1 MKFVHSIIL
10 LCGFFKNF
18 SLLFICFYDMMKKTK
33 IEGGLLLSE
42 SNTLKTK
49 NDRILAHIYA
59 GSWVLLSAVAIFEIP
74 VLYMWAPTLLF
85 LFFVIYRSVKRQP
98 LDFPVFSGIALI
110 VFSVTFVWSIYSPDY
125 SLIYQAFPHFHA
137 VFFLLMGYNFFRSE
151 EPLQAR
157 FKKLENYIL
166 VIAIL
171 YMIYVSLNYGDYLLH
186 QDIAPTRER
195 HYWSL
200 WYPGDEERLKASTA
214 FSTSLLFAVVWGSFN
229 LFFSEKWYK
238 KVLSVVLIGY
248 AVAFNISTGT
258 RLLVYL
264 TPVIL
269 VAEFFVWIVFH
280 KKKYAVGVGITVGVV
295 LLIGVGIV
303 YLIVNK
309 QKLVER
315 FGGSVFDRFL
325 TMGFGSPLRWK
336 YLKNVWENFS
346 SSYTGG
352 GVNSHNVGTPH
363 NMWFYLY
370 DHGGIQSF
378 ILFDIF
384 TVITAVNFIRFL
396 KNKYVPTNVKFFIA
410 TLFGTVFVEF
420 MLEDLI
426 NPLPFYYGLSMF
438 TIGLFGGL
446 AGYRPKE
453 SAPQAAGYPPSAGE
467 TATEQVPVN
476 MQ

>member
-1 MKFVHSIIL
+1 M
-10 LCGFFKNF
+10 
-18 SLLFICFYDMMKKTK
+18 
-33 IEGGLLLSE
+33 
-42 SNTLKTK
+42 
-49 NDRILAHIYA
+49 
-59 GSWVLLSAVAIFEIP
+59 
-74 VLYMWAPTLLF
+74 
-85 LFFVIYRSVKRQP
+85 
-98 LDFPVFSGIALI
+98 
-110 VFSVTFVWSIYSPDY
+110 
-125 SLIYQAFPHFHA
+125 
-137 VFFLLMGYNFFRSE
+137 
-151 EPLQAR
+151 
-157 FKKLENYIL
+157 
-166 VIAIL
+166 
-171 YMIYVSLNYGDYLLH
+171 
-186 QDIAPTRER
+186 
-195 HYWSL
+195 
-200 WYPGDEERLKASTA
+200 
-214 FSTSLLFAVVWGSFN
+214 
-229 LFFSEKWYK
+229 
-238 KVLSVVLIGY
+238 
-248 AVAFNISTGT
+248 
-258 RLLVYL
+258 
-264 TPVIL
+264 
-269 VAEFFVWIVFH
+269 
-280 KKKYAVGVGITVGVV
+280 
-295 LLIGVGIV
+295 
-303 YLIVNK
+303 
-309 QKLVER
+309 
-315 FGGSVFDRFL
+315 
-325 TMGFGSPLRWK
+325 RWK

-346 SSYTGG
+346 FSYTGG